1 MQSQLNLSP
10 SEAQTTQE
18 VVPPV
23 SPDGD
28 FSLTRQ
34 CAVCGEIKPL
44 DSFYRNKN
52 CRLGRMHR
60 CKACQNAITAEWA
73 RNNKERHASYIKMR
87 YRRLHPKK
95 KPPTEAEK
103 EARKA
108 KAREKRRA
116 YKKANRDKINA
127 ARKKRLA
134 IRKEEDPD
142 RWRERQRNRDRKRMA
157 NPRNRAVR
165 NLRRRIRGA
174 LNGQYCSEHTVELLG
189 CSSEE
194 FRDHLEAGFTDG
206 MTWDNYGEWHIDHI
220 VPCAKFDLTQESHR
234 RRCFHWSN
242 MQPLWA
248 HDNLSKKA
256 DTDGQMMLV

>member
-10 SEAQTTQE
+10 PEAQTTQE

-34 CAVCGEIKPL
+34 CVMCGEIKPL
-44 DSFYRNKN
+44 DSFYKN
-52 CRLGRMHR
+52 SHCRLGRMHR
-60 CKACQNAITAEWA
+60 CKSCHNAITVEWKKT
-73 RNNKERHASYIKMR
+73 NKERFTAYCKKY
-87 YRRLHPKK
+87 YRRRHPKK
-95 KPPTEAEK
+95 KPPTDQELED
-103 EARKA
+103 RKA
-108 KAREKRRA
+108 KDRARR
-116 YKKANRDKINA
+116 NA
-127 ARKKRLA
+127 SRKKRNEK
-134 IRKEEDPD
+134 RKAENPEA
-142 RWRERQRNRDRKRMA
+142 WRKRQREKKRRKRA
-157 NPRNRAVR
+157 NPRNRVAG
-165 NLRRRIRGA
+165 NLRRRIRIA
-174 LNGQYCSEHTVELLG
+174 LNVQYCSEHTAELLG

-194 FRDHLEAGFTDG
+194 FRHHLEAGFTDG

-248 HDNLSKKA
+248 HDNLSKQST
-256 DTDGQMMLV
+256 TDGQLRLI